1 MCHVLLED
9 CLIGVSSLVFFI
21 ACQLHVPCLVSLR
34 WTRLI
39 LALLGILRDF
49 HRLMRRQV
57 ARLSDVRHGSSLAV
71 DGFWNYAIVFSYL
84 LSLEIGIFD
93 CTVLVG
99 LSQSLAELDRILLW
113 FC

>member
-9 CLIGVSSLVFFI
+9 CLIGVSSLVFFV
-21 ACQLHVPCLVSLR
+21 ACQLHVPCLVCLR

-49 HRLMRRQV
+49 HRLVRRQV
-57 ARLSDVRHGSSLAV
+57 VRLSDVWRGSSLAV
-71 DGFWNYAIVFSYL
+71 DGFRNHSIVFSYL
-84 LSLEIGIFD
+84 LSLEIRIVN
-93 CTVLVG
+93 CTVLFR
-99 LSQSLAELDRILLW
+99 LSQSLAKLDRILIW